1 MTRLRKSILLLS
13 LFTLSAC
20 LQKPVFNIEVEQPE
34 STVPAVTPFPTET
47 EIPVSSPTTF
57 VPDLQLTITPTAVVW
72 PRDFSPVLYRGNGYG
87 MSLFLLLG
95 GVSTNEWLVPNASVA
110 RYGGEATYSLH
121 TSTQISKYFIWGKVP
136 QFSPTCG
143 NYFISTDPGFEEAGF
158 VGVVDGWNVTN
169 REAVE
174 LSADGH
180 LYQQA
185 VVDWLT
191 AMGVAALPPNTL
203 QAFRVDIEGDGV
215 DEVFISA
222 TRLDESQRTPNAGDY
237 SLVLM
242 RKVVGNDAV
251 TKLVAGDHSNVEQPE
266 MPYPRTF
273 TLANFIDLNQ
283 DGVLEVVV
291 DSHRR
296 SGFGA
301 LVLEVDGQDVITRLG
316 AEC

>member
-1 MTRLRKSILLLS
+1 MLRLQKSIVIILV
-13 LFTLSAC
+13 FTLSAC
-20 LQKPVFNIEVEQPE
+20 LQKPVFNIEVIKPE

-47 EIPVSSPTTF
+47 EIPDSSPTPF
-57 VPDLQLTITPTAVVW
+57 VPDLQLTITPTPVVW
-72 PRDFSPVLYRGNGYG
+72 PKDFSPVLYRGNGYG

-95 GVSTNEWLVPNASVA
+95 GVSTNEWFPPDASVT

-121 TSTQISKYFIWGKVP
+121 TLTQISKYFIWGKVP
-136 QFSPTCG
+136 QFSYTCG
-143 NYFISTDPGFEEAGF
+143 NYFISTDPGLDEPGF

-180 LYQQA
+180 LYQQD

-191 AMGVAALPPNTL
+191 AMGVVAPQPSTF

-215 DEVFISA
+215 DEVFINA
-222 TRLDESQRTPNAGDY
+222 THLDDSQRTPNAGDY

-251 TKLVAGDHSNVEQPE
+251 TKLVVGDHYNVRQPE
-266 MPYPRTF
+266 MTNPRRY

-291 DSHRR
+291 DIHRR
-296 SGFGA
+296 LGFGA
-301 LVLEVDGQDVITRLG
+301 LVIQVDGQDVIKRLG

>member
-1 MTRLRKSILLLS
+1 LS
-13 LFTLSAC
+13 LFALSAC
-20 LQKPVFNIEVEQPE
+20 LQKPVFNIEVVQPE
-34 STVPAVTPFPTET
+34 ATVPAVTPFPTET
-47 EIPVSSPTTF
+47 EIPLSSPTPF
-57 VPDLQLTITPTAVVW
+57 VPDLQITITPTPVVW
-72 PRDFSPVLYRGNGYG
+72 PRDFSAVLYRGNGYG

-95 GVSTNEWLVPNASVA
+95 GVSTNEWLPPHASVA

-121 TSTQISKYFIWGKVP
+121 TLTQISKYFIWGKVP

-143 NYFISTDPGFEEAGF
+143 NYFISTDPGFDEPGF

-174 LSADGH
+174 LSAEGY
-180 LYQQA
+180 LYQQN

-191 AMGVAALPPNTL
+191 AMGLAALPPNTL

-222 TRLDESQRTPNAGDY
+222 THLDDSQRTPNAGDY

-242 RKVVGNDAV
+242 RKVVENDAV
-251 TKLVAGDHSNVEQPE
+251 TKLVVGDLYNAPQPE
-266 MPYPRTF
+266 MTDPRRY

-283 DGVLEVVV
+283 DGVLEIVV
-291 DSHRR
+291 DIHRR
-296 SGFGA
+296 AGFGA
-301 LVLEVDGQDVITRLG
+301 SVFQVDGQDAIRRLG